1 MLVEKQLS
9 RQKAKGEGA
18 ALGAL
23 NPKSLLPLYHQ
34 LFEILHH
41 EITAGRWKPGDLIP
55 PESELV
61 SRYGVSRITVRK
73 VLEMLARE
81 GLIVRERGRGTH
93 AAHPRL
99 EHAMTRIVSFTDDM
113 RQRGFEA
120 STRLLFSGLMPAPES
135 IARALGIE
143 EGTELAR
150 LDRLRLADGQP
161 MCVEQSY
168 LVHRYLPG
176 ILRHDFSTR
185 SLREVKVR
193 EYGIRWSRARQT
205 IQAILAPAELARVLG
220 LKPRAPLLYIE
231 RVSYSQEDVP
241 VEFLRVYYRADRY
254 ILYNELS
261 GGAG

>member
-1 MLVEKQLS
+1 MLKEQQLS
-9 RQKAKGEGA
+9 SKRSQGTEA
-18 ALGAL
+18 APAAL

-41 EITAGRWKPGDLIP
+41 ELTTGKWKPGDLLP

-61 SRYGVSRITVRK
+61 RRYGVSRITVRK
-73 VLEMLARE
+73 VLELLARE
-81 GLIVRERGRGTH
+81 GLIVRERGRGTY

-120 STRLLFSGLMPAPES
+120 GTKLLFSGLMPAPES

-168 LVHRYLPG
+168 LVHKYLPG
-176 ILRHDFSTR
+176 ILRHDFSTQ

-220 LKPRAPLLYIE
+220 LKANSPLLYIE
-231 RVSYSQEDVP
+231 RVSYSQDDVP

-254 ILYNELS
+254 ILYHELS